1 MFRCSGVFRG
11 VPVFLVL
18 VHAQISRLS
27 KHFLAFEGILSKD
40 LGIERFFLSKDTN
53 VFCKPLLGPDKAFH
67 HRPMMADTGAS
78 LQYLNS
84 GACFPCFS
92 KLTKLFGPN
101 FFQVP
106 QFPLYLRD
114 AEVLSHQA
122 SPSFAYKTTTTQFTS
137 NGERRSFTLKNAEQR
152 RVSCSVSTH

>member
-53 VFCKPLLGPDKAFH
+53 VFCKPLLGPDIAFH